1 MVRIGSIVLRVD
13 DLQRQ
18 SEFWTAAL
26 NYVPREGDSG
36 DFVLLRPRDG
46 VGPNLSLD
54 RVHSTVQVPPRI
66 HLDLYAENQA
76 REVDRL
82 KTLGATEV
90 HWSKRPADADYII
103 LADPEGNR
111 FCVIRSA
118 VDDYLAAAPK
128 DKQATLTKL
137 RQTIK
142 AAAPKASESVSYGIV
157 GYKLER
163 KPVVY
168 FGYWKSHY
176 SLYGMGNRVTK
187 AHAAELK
194 DYLLS
199 KGTVQLP
206 ADKPLPYRL
215 ITRMVKARV
224 AEIEKGSLAR

>member
-199 KGTVQLP
+199 KGTLQLP